1 MKTYTLLLL
10 LLVSFSGYAQ
20 QQTINNYKYVL
31 IPEKYSFLREVDQYG
46 LNTLTKALLEE
57 KGFTAYFDN
66 ANAPKELAGNRC
78 NALNAEVV
86 QKKGLF
92 VTNLTLVLKDCQGNI
107 VFKSKEGKSREKEFE
122 TSYTMALRDA
132 YTSLNDV
139 PYAYNGTTNAPAQQ
153 AVPVQVPAPAATVP
167 APTPAPTPAPVPA
180 PAETKDAAGTLY
192 AQPTPNGFQLIDT
205 TPKKVLTLFKT
216 SVADYFIA
224 DNGSSHGIVLKK
236 NGEWYFEYYKDD
248 KLMAEKLLIKF

>member
-1 MKTYTLLLL
+1 MKKYILLLI
-10 LLVSFSGYAQ
+10 LLVSLSGYAQ

-31 IPEKYSFLREVDQYG
+31 IPEKYSFLRESNQYG
-46 LNTLTKALLEE
+46 LNSLTKSLMEE

-66 ANAPKELAGNRC
+66 SDVPKELAGNRC
-78 NALNAEVV
+78 NALNAEIV

-92 VTNLTLVLKDCQGNI
+92 VTNLTLILKDCQGNI
-107 VFKSKEGKSREKEFE
+107 IFKSKEGKSREKEFE
-122 TSYTMALRDA
+122 ISYTMALRDA

-139 PYAYNGTTNAPAQQ
+139 PYAYNGTVNTPAQQ
-153 AVPVQVPAPAATVP
+153 AVTIPATAPVMAPAPA
-167 APTPAPTPAPVPA
+167 PA

-192 AQPTPNGFQLIDT
+192 AQPTPNGYQLIDT

-216 SVADYFIA
+216 SVPEYFIA

-248 KLMAEKLLIKF
+248 KLLAEKLLIKF

>member
-1 MKTYTLLLL
+1 MKRYTLLLL

-31 IPEKYSFLREVDQYG
+31 IPEKFSFLRETNQYG
-46 LNTLTKALLEE
+46 LNFLTKSLLEE
-57 KGFTAYFDN
+57 KGFSTYFDN
-66 ANAPKELAGNRC
+66 SDIPKELAGNRC
-78 NALNAEVV
+78 NVLNAEVV
-86 QKKGLF
+86 QKKGMF
-92 VTNLTLVLKDCQGNI
+92 VTNLTLILKDCQGNI

-122 TSYTMALRDA
+122 VSYTLALKDA
-132 YTSLNDV
+132 FTSLNDV
-139 PYAYNGTTNAPAQQ
+139 PYAYNGTTNAPPQQ
-153 AVPVQVPAPAATVP
+153 VAPAPPATVPSPAPA
-167 APTPAPTPAPVPA
+167 PA

-192 AQPTPNGFQLIDT
+192 AQPTANGYQLIDT

-216 SVADYFIA
+216 SVPDYFIA
-224 DNGSSHGIVLKK
+224 GNGSSHGIVLRK